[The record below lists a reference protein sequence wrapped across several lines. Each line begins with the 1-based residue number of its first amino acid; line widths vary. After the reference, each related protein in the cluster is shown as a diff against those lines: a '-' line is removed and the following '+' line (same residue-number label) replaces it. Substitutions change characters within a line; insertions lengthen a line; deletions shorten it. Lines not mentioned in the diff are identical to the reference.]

1 MAQPSQFELST
12 EQYLVA
18 THCIASSVADVQ
30 FFTAPVKCEV
40 VGVREVHAVAGNDG
54 SDVTATIR
62 RCQGTEAATAGDD
75 LLGTTKINLKGT
87 ALTEQKFDAADS
99 GELTSTTANL
109 TLDAGDRLSLDVTGT
124 TTTLAGVIV
133 TVLLKRV

>member
-12 EQYLVA
+12 EQYIVA
-18 THCIASSVADVQ
+18 THYIASSVADLQ

-40 VGVREVHAVAGNDG
+40 VAVREIHVTAGTDG
-54 SDVTATIR
+54 SDVTGTIR

-75 LLGTTKINLKGT
+75 LLSAAINLKGT
-87 ALTEQKFDAADS
+87 ALTEQTPA
-99 GELTSTTANL
+99 LTATTANL
-109 TLDAGDRLSLDVTGT
+109 TLEVGNRLSLDVTGT
-124 TTTLAGVIV
+124 TTALAGVII

>member
-1 MAQPSQFELST
+1 MAQPSQFEIST

-18 THCIASSVADVQ
+18 THYIASSVADVQ

-40 VGVREVHAVAGNDG
+40 VAVREVHATAGDDAG
-54 SDVTATIR
+54 AVTGTIR

-87 ALTEQKFDAADS
+87 ALTEQTPA
-99 GELTSTTANL
+99 LTGTSANL
-109 TLDAGDRLSLDVTGT
+109 VLEAGDRLSLDVTGT

>member
-18 THCIASSVADVQ
+18 GHFIASSVADVQ
-30 FFTAPVKCEV
+30 FFTAPVKCQV
-40 VGVREVHAVAGNDG
+40 VAIREVHSVAGDDAG
-54 SDVTATIR
+54 AVTATIR

-87 ALTEQKFDAADS
+87 ALTEQVPA
-99 GELTSTTANL
+99 LTTTNGDL
-109 TLDAGDRLSLDVTGT
+109 ILEAGNRLSLDVTGT
-124 TTTLAGVIV
+124 TTTLAGVIIS
-133 TVLLKRV
+133 VLLKRV

>member
-18 THCIASSVADVQ
+18 THYIASTVADVQ
-30 FFTAPVKCEV
+30 FWTAPVKCEV
-40 VGVREVHAVAGNDG
+40 VAVREVHTTAGTDG
-54 SDVTATIR
+54 SAVTGTIR

-75 LLGTTKINLKGT
+75 LLSATIDLKGT
-87 ALTEQKFDAADS
+87 ALTEQTPA
-99 GELTSTTANL
+99 LTATTANL
-109 TLDAGDRLSLDVTGT
+109 TLEAGDRLSLDVTGVT
-124 TTTLAGVIV
+124 TALAGVIL

>member
-12 EQYLVA
+12 EQYIVA
-18 THCIASSVADVQ
+18 DHYIASSVADVQ
-30 FFTAPVKCEV
+30 FFTAPVKCQV
-40 VGVREVHAVAGNDG
+40 VTIREVHAVAGNDG

-87 ALTEQKFDAADS
+87 ALTEQAPA
-99 GELTSTTANL
+99 LTSTTANL
-109 TLDAGDRLSLDVTGT
+109 TLEAGDRLSLDVTGT
-124 TTTLAGVIV
+124 TTTLAGVIIS
-133 TVLLKRV
+133 VLLKRI

>member
-18 THCIASSVADVQ
+18 NHFIASSVADVQ
-30 FFTAPVKCEV
+30 FFTAPVKCQV
-40 VGVREVHAVAGNDG
+40 VTIREVHTVAGSDG

-75 LLGTTKINLKGT
+75 LLGTTT
-87 ALTEQKFDAADS
+87 A
-99 GELTSTTANL
+99 
-109 TLDAGDRLSLDVTGT
+109 V
-124 TTTLAGVIV
+124 AGVIIS
-133 TVLLKRV
+133 VLLQRILWVCSLSFVCV

>member
-12 EQYLVA
+12 EQYIVA
-18 THCIASSVADVQ
+18 DHYIASSVADVQ

-40 VGVREVHAVAGNDG
+40 VSIREIHAVAGNDA
-54 SDVTATIR
+54 SDVTGTIR

-75 LLGTTKINLKGT
+75 LLSAAINLKGT
-87 ALTEQKFDAADS
+87 ALTQQTPA
-99 GELTSTTANL
+99 LTATTANL
-109 TLDAGDRLSLDVTGT
+109 ILEAGDRLSLDVTGT

>member
-12 EQYLVA
+12 EQYIVA
-18 THCIASSVADVQ
+18 NHYIASSVADVQ
-30 FFTAPVKCEV
+30 FFTAPVKCQV
-40 VGVREVHAVAGNDG
+40 VTIREVHAVAGNDG

-75 LLGTTKINLKGT
+75 LLGSTKIDFKGT

-109 TLDAGDRLSLDVTGT
+109 TLEAGDRLSLDVTGT
-124 TTTLAGVIV
+124 TTTLAGVILS
-133 TVLLKRV
+133 VLLKRV

>member
-12 EQYLVA
+12 EQYLEA
-18 THCIASSVADVQ
+18 TFYGASSIADVQ
-30 FFTAPVKCEV
+30 FWAAPVKCQV
-40 VGVREVHAVAGNDG
+40 VAVREVHAVAGNDAG
-54 SDVTATIR
+54 DVTGTVR

-87 ALTEQKFDAADS
+87 ALTEQTPA
-99 GELTSTTANL
+99 LTSTIANL

-124 TTTLAGVIV
+124 TTTLAGVIL

>member
-18 THCIASSVADVQ
+18 THYIASTVADVQ
-30 FFTAPVKCEV
+30 FWTAPVKCEV
-40 VGVREVHAVAGNDG
+40 VAVREVHTTAGTDG
-54 SDVTATIR
+54 SDVTGTIR

-75 LLGTTKINLKGT
+75 LLSAAIDLKGT
-87 ALTEQKFDAADS
+87 ALTEQTPA
-99 GELTSTTANL
+99 LTATTANL
-109 TLDAGDRLSLDVTGT
+109 TLEAGDRLSLDVTGVT
-124 TTTLAGVIV
+124 TALAGVIL

>member
-18 THCIASSVADVQ
+18 THYIASSVADVQ

-40 VGVREVHAVAGNDG
+40 VAIREVHAVAGDDG
-54 SDVTATIR
+54 SAVTGTIR

-75 LLGTTKINLKGT
+75 LLSAAINLKGT
-87 ALTEQKFDAADS
+87 ALTQQIPA
-99 GELTSTTANL
+99 LTATTANL
-109 TLDAGDRLSLDVTGT
+109 TLEAGDRLSLDVTGT

>member
-18 THCIASSVADVQ
+18 THYIASSVADVQ
-30 FFTAPVKCEV
+30 FYTAPVKCEV
-40 VGVREVHAVAGNDG
+40 VAIREVHATAGNDAG
-54 SDVTATIR
+54 AVTGTIR

-75 LLGTTKINLKGT
+75 LLSATINFKGT
-87 ALTEQKFDAADS
+87 ALTEQTPA
-99 GELTSTTANL
+99 LTSTTANL

>member
-12 EQYLVA
+12 EQYITA
-18 THCIASSVADVQ
+18 THYIASSVADVQ

-40 VGVREVHAVAGNDG
+40 VAVREVHAVAGNDG
-54 SDVTATIR
+54 SDVTGTIR

-75 LLGTTKINLKGT
+75 LLSATINFKGT
-87 ALTEQKFDAADS
+87 ALTEQTPA
-99 GELTSTTANL
+99 LTATTANL
-109 TLDAGDRLSLDVTGT
+109 TLEAGNRLSLDVTGT
-124 TTTLAGVIV
+124 TTTLAGVII